1 MLKEALSSNSQQ
13 QMDPDF
19 GHTRETILQ
28 VYTILIQ
35 LGALPQAFITS
46 IKPQRPLSVK
56 ESDSLEDNMGSQ
68 DSIQADW
75 DVDRMTTLLSEV
87 ENFPGTT
94 VQSDTLKW
102 RYSGM
107 GFSL

>member
-1 MLKEALSSNSQQ
+1 MSQ
-13 QMDPDF
+13 MF
-19 GHTRETILQ
+19 FVE
-28 VYTILIQ
+28 
-35 LGALPQAFITS
+35 
-46 IKPQRPLSVK
+46 
-56 ESDSLEDNMGSQ
+56 
-68 DSIQADW
+68 ADW

-107 GFSL
+107 GYSL